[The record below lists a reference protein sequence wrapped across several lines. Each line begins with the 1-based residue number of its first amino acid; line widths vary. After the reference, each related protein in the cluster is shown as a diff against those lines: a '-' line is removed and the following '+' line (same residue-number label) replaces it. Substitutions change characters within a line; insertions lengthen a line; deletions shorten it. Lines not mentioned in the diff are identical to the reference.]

1 MENTHKKLIILSRD
15 GVINQAVR
23 DIITTP
29 DEWVAIEGSL
39 AAFATCD
46 SQKSLMAGYVGYV
59 GCVGRVNPSVN
70 MKLQKL
76 R

>member
-23 DIITTP
+23 DIVTTP

-39 AAFATCD
+39 LPFATCD
-46 SQKSLMAGYVGYV
+46 SQKSLMAGYVATRWM
-59 GCVGRVNPSVN
+59 C
-70 MKLQKL
+70 
-76 R
+76 